1 MENNKII
8 IIALIV
14 IMAALLVGIVAMMP
28 NMNKQD
34 TNLTFKSK
42 STLTEGDSLK
52 IKLTDTNGTA
62 IANQTV
68 NITITDKD
76 GTSDFHSVVTNENG
90 TGKLKLDKSA
100 GKYNVTVSY
109 GGDDK
114 YNPSNAT
121 KKITVEEKVAEAQA
135 DYSSQSQS
143 SSGNSYSVNNLPP
156 SNDPYPETSREQV
169 DENTVMQKYEDGY
182 ISYVDLRTGQ
192 RSSGGYY
199 KTPTWS

>member
-1 MENNKII
+1 MEKNQII

-14 IMAALLVGIVAMMP
+14 VIVALLVGMAAMMMP
-28 NMNKQD
+28 NIGKQD
-34 TNLTFKSK
+34 TKLTIKSN

-52 IKLTDTNGTA
+52 IKLTDDNGTA

-76 GTSDFHSVVTNENG
+76 GSSDYHSVVTNENG
-90 TGKLKLDKSA
+90 TGKLKMDKSA
-100 GKYNVTVSY
+100 GKYNVVVSY
-109 GGDDK
+109 GGNDK
-114 YNPSNAT
+114 YSGCNAT
-121 KKITVEEKVAEAQA
+121 KKINVEEKVAEAEV
-135 DYSSQSQS
+135 DYSSQSQT

-156 SNDPYPETSREQV
+156 SNDPYPETSREQI

-182 ISYVDLRTGQ
+182 ISYVDLRTGE

-199 KTPTWS
+199 K